1 MIAGMTY
8 YQIFWYFLF
17 YSFGGWVVEVMYHAV
32 ACGKVINR
40 GFLNGPLCPVYG
52 FGMLVVLAGEN
63 LAGSVGIIS
72 ISAAEP
78 DLKSLVILFLGS
90 MVFATL
96 VELIA
101 GWLLDINFHMR
112 WWDYTGKPF
121 NFRGYICLQF
131 SIIWGLSIT
140 GVILLI
146 HPVVEKSQSLGIPER
161 IGWPLLAGMYAV
173 AFADFCVTVAAVRGL
188 NRRLEELNRLQKNM
202 RVISDGLSRTIGEST
217 IRTAQF
223 VGEGQVQAALA
234 RAELRDRMEEYRGDQ
249 MLKIAAGKRRARRI
263 REELSRKPAL
273 LMERLPENPMQAG
286 KDILQGK
293 TVQAG
298 RDILQGKTV
307 QAGKDI
313 LQRSGARA
321 RAELLHRKEA
331 LEKRKSQLLA
341 ELSTAKMFSP
351 GRILKKVPDL
361 RHSRYGDL
369 LEELKQRMSTDTR
382 KR

>member
-8 YQIFWYFLF
+8 YQIFWYFIF

-32 ACGKVINR
+32 TCGKVINR

-63 LAGSVGIIS
+63 LADSAGILSLSVS
-72 ISAAEP
+72 EP
-78 DLKSLVILFLGS
+78 DLKSLIILFLGS

-188 NRRLEELNRLQKNM
+188 NRRLMELDRVQKNM
-202 RVISDGLSRTIGEST
+202 RVISDRLSRGIGEST
-217 IRTAQF
+217 IRTAQL

-234 RAELRDRMEEYRGDQ
+234 RAELRDVMQEYRDDQ
-249 MLKIAAGKRRARRI
+249 MLKLAAGKRRALQAREGLRQRR
-263 REELSRKPAL
+263 
-273 LMERLPENPMQAG
+273 
-286 KDILQGK
+286 
-293 TVQAG
+293 
-298 RDILQGKTV
+298 
-307 QAGKDI
+307 
-313 LQRSGARA
+313 
-321 RAELLHRKEA
+321 EA
-331 LEKRKSQLLA
+331 LEERRKQLLA
-341 ELSTAKMFSP
+341 ELSVKKMFSP
-351 GRILKKVPDL
+351 GRILKNVPEL
-361 RHSRYGDL
+361 RHSRYQEL
-369 LEELKQRMSTDTR
+369 LEDLKKHLS
-382 KR
+382 